1 MELSFHGSEHWFFL
15 QYLVYILYKT
25 NIGCYWNFG
34 KHSLLFAKWY
44 LNLIYRCHNA
54 VRFACNFVSNTQASD
69 DTVNLLSQSL
79 GVYNINEQ
87 GLHKRSAG
95 ITDDINTDE
104 KTFRCS
110 SHEMHVFGAIGN
122 GASSIVHKAIF
133 IPTHR
138 VLALKKINVFEKVSL
153 PPSLPPLSFTH
164 SLSLSQTHTCSHTHV
179 HTQTCWIMLF
189 TSTQITL
196 TRFKNTTF
204 FSTLILQ
211 NSRVYMAA
219 GFSFSLK
226 TFPFLIF
233 LSFMFSSFRS
243 RVLRNEK

>member
-1 MELSFHGSEHWFFL
+1 MDLSIGFFL
-15 QYLVYILYKT
+15 QYLKKVVYILYKT
-25 NIGCYWNFG
+25 NIGFFWNFG
-34 KHSLLFAKWY
+34 KRSLWFAKWY

-54 VRFACNFVSNTQASD
+54 IRFACNFVSDTQASD

-153 PPSLPPLSFTH
+153 PPSPLFH
-164 SLSLSQTHTCSHTHV
+164 SLTLSHCHTHTRAHTN
-179 HTQTCWIMLF
+179 MLNYAF
-189 TSTQITL
+189 FISTRL
-196 TRFKNTTF
+196 H
-204 FSTLILQ
+204 
-211 NSRVYMAA
+211 
-219 GFSFSLK
+219 
-226 TFPFLIF
+226 
-233 LSFMFSSFRS
+233 
-243 RVLRNEK
+243 